1 MSSVFGSSRGMAS
14 GRIQAA
20 TPNLSSPPRS
30 GEWPQERQEGDGGS
44 LSYRIGKARLDAKTA
59 RDKYTEKVGEKRLLE
74 SQRDAAIVKHAEA
87 QKSIGNLE
95 MVQVL
100 LQKTSDYARQQAK
113 TRFEE
118 VVSEALNVV
127 YGGNHS
133 FVIDLVVRSDRPEV
147 DWYLDGRKLEK
158 PDYDR
163 GGGKIDIITL
173 ALRLAILELRQE
185 EGPLMLDEIG
195 KHVDAEAAVNLAYF
209 LHEYSRRFERQI
221 ILITHNEALAGIADI
236 GLKVTQQNNRAK
248 VTVYGGEEAAV

>member
-1 MSSVFGSSRGMAS
+1 MIIFGQPKTAAVRPAILPQDGAAGS
-14 GRIQAA
+14 GG
-20 TPNLSSPPRS
+20 TNT
-30 GEWPQERQEGDGGS
+30 
-44 LSYRIGKARLDAKTA
+44 YRTGKARLDAKQA
-59 RDKYTEKVGEKRLLE
+59 RDRYNVKVGQKQLLE
-74 SQRDAAIVKHAEA
+74 KQRDEAVTRHAEA
-87 QKSIGNLE
+87 QRLIGNLE
-95 MVQVL
+95 LVQVL

-127 YGGNHS
+127 YGGQHS

-163 GGGKIDIITL
+163 GGGKIDVITL
-173 ALRLAILELRQE
+173 ALRLAILELRQQD
-185 EGPLMLDEIG
+185 GLLMLDEVG

-209 LHEYSRRFERQI
+209 LREYSRRFDRQI

-236 GLKVTQQNNRAK
+236 GLKVTKKNERAT
-248 VTVYGGEEAAV
+248 VSVYGGEDAVNGPGLPGAVNTI